1 MTNLVSVPVLL
12 PLVTAIAMVVLE
24 GRPRIQQRV
33 AIGTGLLG
41 LALIG
46 LLVERAVFGSQ
57 ILVLRIGNWGPEL
70 GIIWVV
76 DSLAAIMLALSQV
89 ISLATVVYAPGGLR
103 SREVPHF
110 YALHQM
116 LLAGV
121 NGCFVTGDY
130 FNLFVFFEVMLL
142 ASFCLISLGG
152 RARQVERVF
161 PYVLLNLVASAM
173 LLAAIGVVY
182 GTAGTVNMAILSV
195 RVASGDM
202 PAAFWAAIGLMFTAF
217 SIKTGLVPL
226 FFWLPDSY
234 PEAPLPIAAMFA
246 GLLTKVGVYTLF
258 RSVPLLAVGESEAIQ
273 TILLVIAS
281 ATMLLGVLGALGRN
295 TIRGILSFHIISQ
308 VGYMIFGLALY
319 SKLAVAA
326 GIFYI
331 VHHIVVKT
339 ALFFAGGIVERVG
352 GSGRLGDVKGLVA
365 THPWVA
371 VAFFVP
377 AMALAG
383 LPPFSGFWGK
393 FFLMHAGF
401 GLGAW
406 WSTGI
411 ALVVGLLT
419 LASMLKIWVT
429 TFWGEPVGQP
439 HGHLGHDPGMLG
451 ATLGLAALSVAI
463 GLAASPLFAVSERAA
478 TQLLAVTP
486 YVDAVLGGGS

>member
-1 MTNLVSVPVLL
+1 MSNLLGVPVVL
-12 PLVTAIAMVVLE
+12 PLVTAITLMCME
-24 GRPRIQQRV
+24 GRPRLKRRV
-33 AIGTGLLG
+33 ALSSGLVG
-41 LALIG
+41 VAAVG
-46 LLVERAVFGSQ
+46 LLVERAACGSQ
-57 ILVLRIGNWGPEL
+57 ILVLRLGNWGPEL
-70 GIIWVV
+70 GIIWIV
-76 DSLAAIMLALSQV
+76 DSLASIMLALSQL

-110 YALHQM
+110 YALHQF

-142 ASFCLISLGG
+142 ASFCLICLGG
-152 RARQVERVF
+152 RPRQVERVF
-161 PYVLLNLVASAM
+161 PYVLLSLVASAM
-173 LLAAIGVVY
+173 LLAAIGVIY
-182 GTAGTVNMAILSV
+182 GIAGTVNMALLSE
-195 RVASGDM
+195 RVTAGDM

-217 SIKTGLVPL
+217 SIKTGLAPL

-258 RSVPLLAVGESEAIQ
+258 RSLPLLGVGESEVIRG
-273 TILLVIAS
+273 TLLVIAS
-281 ATMLLGVLGALGRN
+281 ATMLLGVLGALGRQ

-319 SKLAVAA
+319 SQLAVAA

-331 VHHIVVKT
+331 VHHVVVKT
-339 ALFFAGGIVERVG
+339 ALFFAGGIAERVA
-352 GSGRLGDVKGLVA
+352 GSGRLGAVKGLLA
-365 THPWVA
+365 THPLVA
-371 VAFFVP
+371 VGFFVP
-377 AMALAG
+377 ALALAG

-393 FFLMHAGF
+393 FFLIHAGF

-411 ALVVGLLT
+411 ALVVGFLT

-429 TFWGEPVGQP
+429 TFWGEPEGQA
-439 HGHLGHDPGMLG
+439 HAHRGHDPGMLG
-451 ATLGLAALSVAI
+451 ATLGLAAVSVAI
-463 GLAASPLFAVSERAA
+463 GLAAGPLFAVSARAA
-478 TQLLAVTP
+478 AELLAVRP
-486 YVDAVLGGGS
+486 YVDAVLGGGL